1 MNLPNPLIKNIII
14 SHPIFTYLL
23 TLSIHLSSIGII
35 LPKAKVIMTSSETT
49 HRYLMKDVKLL
60 SPLTYSPHNYTI
72 QLPTAAKGK
81 FIYISLLNKLF
92 FLLDACFVFVDDVC
106 VW

>member
-1 MNLPNPLIKNIII
+1 MSFSNPLIKNIII

-23 TLSIHLSSIGII
+23 TYSIYIHLSSIGII

-72 QLPTAAKGK
+72 HLPTAAKGK
-81 FIYISLLNKLF
+81 LFIYISN
-92 FLLDACFVFVDDVC
+92 
-106 VW
+106 

>member
-1 MNLPNPLIKNIII
+1 MNFPTPFIKHIII
-14 SHPIFTYLL
+14 SHPIFTHLL
-23 TLSIHLSSIGII
+23 THSIYIHLSSIGII

-60 SPLTYSPHNYTI
+60 SPLTYSPHNYSI

-81 FIYISLLNKLF
+81 LFIYIFSEYFFALRLF
-92 FLLDACFVFVDDVC
+92 CFC
-106 VW
+106 